1 METNNQNQQQQP
13 NQQTD
18 QNNDQNQQNG
28 QNQQQNQQ
36 QTQKTWEEVLKGL
49 PEDQQKLYTEHTT
62 GLQNAVKATRDER
75 DDLAKQIKDLLPKAE
90 KGSELEKSLT
100 EALGKLDDADKR
112 ANFAE
117 QAIKPEIGCRNVK
130 AAFALA
136 KEGDL
141 FKKNGDPD
149 WEAIK
154 KEAPELFGPLI
165 PEGNGG
171 SGTGDDQKPPVDM
184 NQWIRER
191 AGVKS
196 N

>member
-1 METNNQNQQQQP
+1 MSDQNTQQTQQTTQQQT
-13 NQQTD
+13 NQQTT
-18 QNNDQNQQNG
+18 
-28 QNQQQNQQ
+28 QQQA
-36 QTQKTWEEVLKGL
+36 KKSWDDVLKEL
-49 PEDQQKLYTEHTT
+49 PEDVKALYTEHHT
-62 GLQNAVKATRDER
+62 GLQNSVKATRDER

-100 EALGKLDDADKR
+100 EALGKLDQADKR

-136 KEGDL
+136 TASDL

-149 WEAIK
+149 WDALK
-154 KEAPELFGPLI
+154 KDAPELFGAVI

-171 SGTGDDQKPPVDM
+171 SGTDEDDMKPENV
-184 NQWIRER
+184 NANFNAQLRRKIN
-191 AGVKS
+191 KS
-196 N
+196 